1 MKNLVYLFAAGLM
14 TLAACN
20 NEPSYQIS
28 GTAEGLADSTM
39 VYLQEARGRNSFNK
53 LDSTLVMNGKFSFN
67 GRQDT
72 AIHRYVSATSE
83 GILYRVDFFLENGI
97 INLTLGEENN
107 ATGTPSNDAYVAFK
121 KEYNSVKMEINELRK
136 KLMTDATLTE
146 EQRKEMSMK
155 FRELDAKAVEIVGRH
170 LDLNAANKVG
180 EYLFPS
186 YTVYLNYEQQ
196 KAILS
201 KMSPEALTNNRQI
214 ARIAKHIEILDKTAV
229 GQKFTDF
236 EMPTSDGKT
245 LKLSDVVSQNK
256 YTLVDFWA
264 SWCSPCRA
272 EMPNVIAAYNE
283 FHPKGFDVVGVSLD
297 NDESAWKA
305 SIKSWKMPWTHV
317 SDLKST
323 SNEAALL
330 YGIQSIPSTVL
341 IAQDGTIVARNLRA
355 ESLKEKLAEL
365 LK

>member
-1 MKNLVYLFAAGLM
+1 MKNLVYLFVVGIM
-14 TLAACN
+14 TLTACN
-20 NEPSYQIS
+20 NEPSYQIF
-28 GTAEGLADSTM
+28 GTAEGMADSTVVYLQHAQGRNFIKLDSTM
-39 VYLQEARGRNSFNK
+39 VL
-53 LDSTLVMNGKFSFN
+53 NGKFTFT

-72 AIHRYVSATSE
+72 AIHRYVSAMSE
-83 GILYRVDFFLENGI
+83 GIRYRVDFFLENGNI
-97 INLTLGEENN
+97 SLVLGNENN
-107 ATGTPSNDAYVAFK
+107 AIGTPSNDAYVAFK
-121 KEYNSVKMEINELRK
+121 AEYNSVKMELNELRK
-136 KLMTDATLTE
+136 KMMTDNTLTE
-146 EQRKEMSMK
+146 EQRKDMAKK
-155 FRELDAKAVEIVGRH
+155 FGELDAKAVEIVNRH
-170 LDLNAANKVG
+170 LELNAANKVG
-180 EYLFPS
+180 EHLFPS
-186 YTVYLNYEQQ
+186 YTAYMNHEQQ
-196 KAILS
+196 KAVLA
-201 KMSPEALTNNRQI
+201 KMPAEVISSNPKI
-214 ARIAKHIEILDKTAV
+214 ARIAKHVEILDNTAV

-283 FHPKGFDVVGVSLD
+283 FHKKGFEVVGVSLD
-297 NDESAWKA
+297 NDENAWKT
-305 SIKSWKMPWTHV
+305 SIKSWKMPWAHV

-323 SNEAALL
+323 DNAAALL

-355 ESLKEKLAEL
+355 EALKEKLTEL